1 MLAVCV
7 CEAYAVLT
15 PRTLS
20 DSAGGYCSEA
30 TAFAEALNSR
40 FPIGIDQ
47 VWLRPCS
54 FSVCDSVCTCSHVC
68 ARVCVSVRARVL
80 FCSCVPACIVCV
92 VARRFI
98 QWRLCPGLT
107 TCHTGLAAR
116 HACTRSKVGLGA
128 PQHYHGVPFRAGGV
142 EPATISNNGTPA
154 RI

>member
-20 DSAGGYCSEA
+20 YSAGGYCSEA

-47 VWLRPCS
+47 VWLCPCS
-54 FSVCDSVCTCSHVC
+54 CTCSHVC
-68 ARVCVSVRARVL
+68 ARVCVRARVL
-80 FCSCVPACIVCV
+80 FSSCVPACIVCV
-92 VARRFI
+92 VARRLI
-98 QWRLCPGLT
+98 QWRLRPGLT